1 MSQIS
6 WDENGYT
13 GATCDFLR
21 NNPEWQSHC
30 QEHFANKRK
39 QEGAD
44 TTRYKSY
51 TSTFRKQRTHPAHMY
66 DFSRMKQDGKECHLL
81 RTADAEMGDA
91 CEKHFQM
98 SRGTPTSVAR
108 KQTSTAVE
116 REPYKKRTGSR
127 LSARNDSV
135 PRTVPPVLAEHHH
148 RKLQKRIPIS
158 DAITV
163 LSANFAWEVH
173 GYTERKNEKVE
184 YLTKNA
190 NNADAIFLQESP
202 TEAFLKRRLNWTP
215 YEVVVNVANSKWDT
229 ISVLLRQDSPPL
241 LMDSN
246 FTDTEKDATPC
257 FTHRINVIVTLRH
270 KDTGKQMH
278 IGYAHLCGGGPD
290 ESRHR
295 NDSTELITNIKTY
308 TIQTMIDQGSDII
321 LGDFNSDQLGK
332 NAVFLR
338 QSGWSDEQMQLW
350 NSVPYKLLIA
360 NGYALETP
368 ENSKTSVHG
377 GFVDSIW
384 YRGVELID
392 TGAIDL
398 ITGGWSD
405 HNAVYATL
413 M

>member
-1 MSQIS
+1 MPHVN

-13 GATCDFLR
+13 EATCDFLK
-21 NNPEWQSHC
+21 NNLKWHWDCRET
-30 QEHFANKRK
+30 FANKKKR
-39 QEGAD
+39 EGAD
-44 TTRYKSY
+44 TTRY
-51 TSTFRKQRTHPAHMY
+51 TSTSSKQRTHLAHMY
-66 DFSRMKQDGKECHLL
+66 DFSRMKQHGTECHLL
-81 RTADAEMGDA
+81 RTADADMA
-91 CEKHFQM
+91 YPCEKHFQT
-98 SRGTPTSVAR
+98 SPGTPISVAR
-108 KQTSTAVE
+108 KQTSTAVKY
-116 REPYKKRTGSR
+116 EPYKKKTGSK
-127 LSARNDSV
+127 LSARNASV

-163 LSANFAWEVH
+163 ISANFAWEVH

-184 YLTKNA
+184 YLIKNA

-202 TEAFLKRRLNWTP
+202 TEAFLKTRLNRTP
-215 YEVVVNVANSKWDT
+215 HEVVVNVATSKWDT
-229 ISVLLRQDSPPL
+229 ISVLLRRDSPWL
-241 LMDSN
+241 LMNTN

-257 FTHRINVIVTLRH
+257 LTHRINVIVTLRH
-270 KDTGKQMH
+270 RDTGKQMS
-278 IGYAHLCGGGPD
+278 IGCAHLCGGGPD

-308 TIQTMIDQGSDII
+308 TIQTMIGQGSDII
-321 LGDFNSDQLGK
+321 IGDFNSDQLET

-338 QSGWSDEQMQLW
+338 QSGWSDEQIQLW
-350 NSVPYKLLIA
+350 NSLPYKLLIA
-360 NGYALETP
+360 NGYALGTP

-377 GFVDSIW
+377 GSVDSIW

-392 TGAIDL
+392 TGVIDL